1 VLLGALAWY
10 WRRRADPGLEGTIV
24 AAIALPIVLGT
35 LVLEAQPR
43 YHEYVVPLF
52 VAFAAVALA
61 RLLRLDASEQADVAA
76 GALLQPSGTPIRS

>member
-24 AAIALPIVLGT
+24 AAITLPILLGT
-35 LVLEAQPR
+35 LLLEAQPR

-52 VAFAAVALA
+52 VAFAAVELA
-61 RLLRLDASEQADVAA
+61 RLLRLEAWPRRDASAVP
-76 GALLQPSGTPIRS
+76 LPQPSGTPIRS